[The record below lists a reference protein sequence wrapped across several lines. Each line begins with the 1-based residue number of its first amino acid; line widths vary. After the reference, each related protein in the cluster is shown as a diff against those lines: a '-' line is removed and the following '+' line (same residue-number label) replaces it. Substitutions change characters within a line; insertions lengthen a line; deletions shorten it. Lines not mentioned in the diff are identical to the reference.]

1 RAAWGDYNNDGLPD
15 LFLVGASGAENRLFL
30 NSSNGIFTKVTNSQ
44 IDQVTGIFNTA
55 AWADYDNDG
64 SLDLFLS
71 SHDMDLLFHS
81 RGNGTFTNV
90 AGSALPT
97 EHYLGFGCAW
107 ADYERDGFVDLFV
120 ANRSH
125 DVGGSDSG

>member
-30 NSSNGIFTKVTNSQ
+30 NSSNGIFTKVTHSQ

-81 RGNGTFTNV
+81 RGNVTFTNV
-90 AGSALPT
+90 VRSVLPT
-97 EHYLGFGCAW
+97 ENYLVFAFTW
-107 ADYERDGFVDLFV
+107 ADYDRAGF
-120 ANRSH
+120 
-125 DVGGSDSG
+125 